1 MWESL
6 VVLLVLGLL
15 GFPLWLTLVCAGVAG
30 LWFGTGVPMEV
41 IPQLMYGSLAQ
52 YVLLAVPGFVLAGEL
67 ISKSGLAVRLTD
79 WISSLVGSV
88 PANRPMTTIGVAEA
102 FGAISGSSPAT
113 VAALGKVLLPSLRK
127 GGYSE
132 SFSLGL
138 ITSSGAIASLIPPS
152 IAMILYSAATDTSL
166 GDLFIAGVVPG
177 LLVGVGLAV
186 YSLWYTLRNG
196 IKEDHVSLSVKT
208 IATASARAT
217 LALGVPIIVFGG
229 IYSGFLTATEASGIV
244 AIYAA
249 LVGLRYGLG
258 LRDLVVA
265 ARDAAE
271 LSAKI
276 FLIVAAAGLYAWFL
290 TVSGVP
296 TAAATFVA
304 EITTSTWIILLVI
317 NILLLVVGMFVDPAS
332 AVLVLAP
339 ILLPIAVGLGIDPIH
354 FGVIMTLNLALG
366 MFTPPVGLNIFVSA
380 SIFGVSASKVSAAVA
395 PFIVVTVV
403 VLLLVTYVPSLSLWL
418 VETMPGQ

>member
-1 MWESL
+1 MLEAVIVL
-6 VVLLVLGLL
+6 VVLGLL
-15 GFPLWLTLVCAGVAG
+15 GFPLWLTLAGAAIAG
-30 LWFGTGVPMEV
+30 IWFGTQVPMEV

-52 YVLLAVPGFVLAGEL
+52 YVLLAVPGFILAGEI
-67 ISKSGLAVRLTD
+67 ISKSGLALRLTD
-79 WISSLVGSV
+79 WISSLVGRV

-152 IAMILYSAATDTSL
+152 ITMILYSAATDTSL

-177 LLVGVGLAV
+177 LLVGAGLAV
-186 YSLWYTLRNG
+186 YSLWYTFRHK
-196 IKEDHVSLSVKT
+196 IRDTDASMSLKT
-208 IATASARAT
+208 IATATARAS

-229 IYSGFLTATEASGIV
+229 IYTGIVTATEASGIV
-244 AIYAA
+244 ALYAA
-249 LVGLRYGLG
+249 LVGFRYGMRP
-258 LRDLVVA
+258 RDLLMA

-276 FLIVAAAGLYAWFL
+276 FIIVAAAGLFAFFL

-296 TAAATFVA
+296 ASAATFVA
-304 EITTSTWIILLVI
+304 GIDMSPWMIILII
-317 NILLLVVGMFVDPAS
+317 NILLLIVGMFIDPAS

-339 ILLPIAVGLGIDPIH
+339 ILLPIAAGLGVDPIH

-366 MFTPPVGLNIFVSA
+366 MFTPPIGLNIFVSA
-380 SIFGVSASKVSAAVA
+380 SIFNVSASKVSTSVM
-395 PFIVVTVV
+395 PFIAVTLV
-403 VLLLVTYVPSLSLWL
+403 VLLLVTYLPVTSLWL
-418 VETMPGQ
+418 VNTMR